1 MAERELLILA
11 FVLLAAAD
19 FWFGSVQRTALLI
32 ARASDQPAGS
42 PAMNLLLPRFMVA
55 APLVVAAKWTIL
67 LVYGFRHSWIEA
79 IALFIAGFLIDAAA
93 PEPTSLAL
101 QFIRNRVASID
112 APGDRAGFLRG
123 MLETWER
130 EGRPELQPEV
140 RERMEAKNLRV
151 TSRERAV
158 KSLGCLV
165 LNLALAS
172 AAIYVGFYLLRGR

>member
-11 FVLLAAAD
+11 FVLLSAAD
-19 FWFGSVQRTALLI
+19 YWFGSVRRTALLI

-55 APLVVAAKWTIL
+55 APFVFAAMWTIL

-79 IALFIAGFLIDAAA
+79 IALFIAGFLIEAEA

-101 QFIRNRVASID
+101 QFIKNRVASIN
-112 APGDRAGFLRG
+112 APGDRAGFLHC
-123 MLETWER
+123 MIETWER
-130 EGRPELQPEV
+130 EGRPELHPEV
-140 RERMEAKNLRV
+140 RELIEAKNLRV
-151 TSRERAV
+151 TSREKAI

-165 LNLALAS
+165 LNLALAG
-172 AAIYVGFYLLRGR
+172 AAIFVGFYLLRGR